1 MENENASKS
10 TPGRFLFR
18 WRHSDDFG
26 LTARGLYLLFRR
38 LAETM
43 GVDGQRF
50 FQLALAQ
57 DHDRFERGFANHAA
71 FEERFR
77 SHTRPGVE
85 DLLQIGQVN
94 LGPFALEYVG
104 EAALRQPAMQ
114 RHLTA
119 FKTAHARI
127 ARARFL
133 TFIAAPRG
141 F

>member
-10 TPGRFLFR
+10 PPGRSLFY
-18 WRHSDDFG
+18 WSHGDDFG
-26 LTARGLYLLFRR
+26 LTARGLDLLFRR

-50 FQLALAQ
+50 FQLALSQ
-57 DHDRFERGFANHAA
+57 DHDRFERGFANHAS

-77 SHTRPGVE
+77 GHSCPGVE
-85 DLLQIGQVN
+85 DLLQVDQVH
-94 LGPFALEYVG
+94 LGPFALEYVR

-119 FKTAHARI
+119 FKTAHA
-127 ARARFL
+127 
-133 TFIAAPRG
+133 
-141 F
+141 